1 MSAFGGKADIVLA
14 MRSKITN
21 AITKQRGD
29 DSLDIGYQAHKSLVL
44 MVLMVAVQK

>member
-14 MRSKITN
+14 TRSRITN
-21 AITKQRGD
+21 TRTKRNGD